1 MTGKE
6 SRGCHY
12 LSGLCNQRRIKATQ
26 KEKEGKQSIH
36 SFLFLPF
43 FIASPFRA
51 MDGDHRGAERSNR
64 ISRDEE
70 IHLILRT
77 LAHAMKVL
85 KEQKEWRKEILQRL
99 DTLDQNFR
107 ALLATPEKEARRI
120 LVEHDRVRSPIFII
134 QKFSPVQF
142 SFNRLPRIRSPAL
155 S

>member
-1 MTGKE
+1 
-6 SRGCHY
+6 
-12 LSGLCNQRRIKATQ
+12 
-26 KEKEGKQSIH
+26 
-36 SFLFLPF
+36 
-43 FIASPFRA
+43 

-134 QKFSPVQF
+134 QKFSLVQF
-142 SFNRLPRIRSPAL
+142 SFNRLSRIRSPAL

>member
-1 MTGKE
+1 
-6 SRGCHY
+6 
-12 LSGLCNQRRIKATQ
+12 
-26 KEKEGKQSIH
+26 
-36 SFLFLPF
+36 
-43 FIASPFRA
+43 

-134 QKFSPVQF
+134 QQVAKNKIARSLLKLMPFLYSCQEVKREMTSVAKTIDASAEEGVIEELADLLWVSLFSLFLLPTSPV
-142 SFNRLPRIRSPAL
+142 
-155 S
+155 